1 MAAPK
6 FDACALITK
15 EEIEAIEGSPM
26 TDVKSSENSD
36 GEFRVSQCFYTAKEY
51 ARSVS
56 LAVTQSNPDKPG
68 NRTPRDFWK
77 ETFGR
82 FSGGDA
88 ESEKEKKA
96 SPEPEREKGEKE
108 KSAPPKKIAGLGDEA
123 YWIGN
128 RMGGTLYVLKKDA
141 FIRVA
146 VGNADSPET
155 MLNKAKALAEKAIAA
170 GSISEARSHISE
182 AERLKASQPN
192 LARLHQ
198 LADLSRSAGA
208 GRANC
213 DLPLQTRVPGQRH
226 QHRRAVG
233 TLAVLRPAHSQ
244 RIGARML
251 VYQYGRGGPRFFHD
265 RGDGEGGALRT

>member
-1 MAAPK
+1 MREKIFGSLLCLVALAGWGKAAAGGARAKKPPASTPTPSASPVRATAK

-15 EEIEAIEGSPM
+15 QEIEAIEGSPI

-56 LAVTQSNPDKPG
+56 LAVTQSNPNKPG
-68 NRTPRDFWK
+68 NRTPKDFWK

-82 FSGGDA
+82 FSGAEA
-88 ESEKEKKA
+88 ESEKEKKT
-96 SPEPEREKGEKE
+96 SPEPEREKE
-108 KSAPPKKIAGLGDEA
+108 KSAPPKKIDGLGDEA

-155 MLNKAKALAEKAIAA
+155 MLNKAKVLAEKAIP
-170 GSISEARSHISE
+170 
-182 AERLKASQPN
+182 RL
-192 LARLHQ
+192 
-198 LADLSRSAGA
+198 
-208 GRANC
+208 
-213 DLPLQTRVPGQRH
+213 
-226 QHRRAVG
+226 
-233 TLAVLRPAHSQ
+233 
-244 RIGARML
+244 
-251 VYQYGRGGPRFFHD
+251 
-265 RGDGEGGALRT
+265 

>member
-1 MAAPK
+1 MREKIFVSLFCLVALAGWGKATAPEARAKNTPAKSASSPSATPTPSASPAQAAPK
-6 FDACALITK
+6 FDACGLITK
-15 EEIEAIEGSPM
+15 EEIEAIEGSPI
-26 TDVKSSENSD
+26 TDVKSSENSE

-56 LAVTQSNPDKPG
+56 LAVTQSNPNKPG
-68 NRTPRDFWK
+68 NRTPKDFWK

-82 FSGGDA
+82 FSGGEA

-146 VGNADSPET
+146 VGNADSPEI
-155 MLNKAKALAEKAIAA
+155 MLNKAKALAEKAIP
-170 GSISEARSHISE
+170 
-182 AERLKASQPN
+182 RL
-192 LARLHQ
+192 
-198 LADLSRSAGA
+198 
-208 GRANC
+208 
-213 DLPLQTRVPGQRH
+213 
-226 QHRRAVG
+226 
-233 TLAVLRPAHSQ
+233 
-244 RIGARML
+244 
-251 VYQYGRGGPRFFHD
+251 
-265 RGDGEGGALRT
+265 

>member
-1 MAAPK
+1 MHEKIFVSLFCLVALAGWGKAASADARAKKSPASTPTPSASPAVAAPK

-15 EEIEAIEGSPM
+15 EEIEAIEGSPI

-56 LAVTQSNPDKPG
+56 LAVTQSNPNKPG
-68 NRTPRDFWK
+68 NRTPKDFWK

-82 FSGGDA
+82 FSGGEA

-108 KSAPPKKIAGLGDEA
+108 KSAPPKKIAGLGEEA

-128 RMGGTLYVLKKDA
+128 RMGGTLYVLKKGA

-155 MLNKAKALAEKAIAA
+155 MLKKAKVLAEKAIP
-170 GSISEARSHISE
+170 
-182 AERLKASQPN
+182 RL
-192 LARLHQ
+192 
-198 LADLSRSAGA
+198 
-208 GRANC
+208 
-213 DLPLQTRVPGQRH
+213 
-226 QHRRAVG
+226 
-233 TLAVLRPAHSQ
+233 
-244 RIGARML
+244 
-251 VYQYGRGGPRFFHD
+251 
-265 RGDGEGGALRT
+265 

>member
-1 MAAPK
+1 MREKIFVSLFCLVALAGWGKAASADARAKKSPSSTPTPSASPAVAAPK

-15 EEIEAIEGSPM
+15 EEIEAIEGSPI

-56 LAVTQSNPDKPG
+56 LAVTQSNPNKPG
-68 NRTPRDFWK
+68 NRTPKDFWK

-82 FSGGDA
+82 FSGDEA
-88 ESEKEKKA
+88 ESEKEKKT
-96 SPEPEREKGEKE
+96 SPEPEQEKGEKE

-123 YWIGN
+123 YWVGN

-155 MLNKAKALAEKAIAA
+155 MLKKAKALAEKAIP
-170 GSISEARSHISE
+170 
-182 AERLKASQPN
+182 RL
-192 LARLHQ
+192 
-198 LADLSRSAGA
+198 
-208 GRANC
+208 
-213 DLPLQTRVPGQRH
+213 
-226 QHRRAVG
+226 
-233 TLAVLRPAHSQ
+233 
-244 RIGARML
+244 
-251 VYQYGRGGPRFFHD
+251 
-265 RGDGEGGALRT
+265 